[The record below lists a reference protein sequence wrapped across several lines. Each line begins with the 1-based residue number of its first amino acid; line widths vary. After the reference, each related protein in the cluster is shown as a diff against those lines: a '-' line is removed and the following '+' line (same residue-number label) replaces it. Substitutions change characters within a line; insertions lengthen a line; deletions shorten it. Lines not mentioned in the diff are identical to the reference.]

1 MTTRLDADLGAELIT
16 ELLDR
21 GECVQ
26 FVARGRSMWPFIMD
40 GDTVCIDP
48 RLDELAIGDV
58 VLASLSA
65 VGPLHRLVA
74 GPRDGR
80 YLLRGDA
87 LPNVDGWVD
96 RGQILGRLVAR
107 SRDGR
112 SLRLYRGRS
121 AVFASSCLGY
131 TRGILSRFRHG
142 ILGRRA

>member
-1 MTTRLDADLGAELIT
+1 M
-16 ELLDR
+16 
-21 GECVQ
+21 
-26 FVARGRSMWPFIMD
+26 VAIFRS
-40 GDTVCIDP
+40 
-48 RLDELAIGDV
+48 
-58 VLASLSA
+58 
-65 VGPLHRLVA
+65 
-74 GPRDGR
+74 
-80 YLLRGDA
+80 DA

-112 SLRLYRGRS
+112 SLVYRGRS

>member
-16 ELLDR
+16 ELLDQ

-96 RGQILGRLVAR
+96 RGQILRTVGRGVATV
-107 SRDGR
+107 G
-112 SLRLYRGRS
+112 
-121 AVFASSCLGY
+121 
-131 TRGILSRFRHG
+131 H
-142 ILGRRA
+142 

>member
-16 ELLDR
+16 ELLDQ
-21 GECVQ
+21 GECSPA
-26 FVARGRSMWPFIMD
+26 ARGRSMWPFIMD
-40 GDTVCIDP
+40 GDNVCIDP

-58 VLASLSA
+58 VLHRFRPS
-65 VGPLHRLVA
+65 GPARLVA